1 MTEIKNKANSPI
13 PEVFICIGYKSV
25 YDDYETVD
33 INKVI
38 EGIPTMAILNF
49 IVKQQDR
56 VLYAFSD
63 AATQRQQIRD
73 FVRYVPTK
81 AKQRIWHFTRQ
92 NEKCLLYES
101 YGCTMAFGYALQNFT
116 PFDEDDDY
124 IELCEDEYER
134 VFKLILYCNQKWTD
148 GQAEGGVPKD
158 LIEASIKIDL
168 PIVEFKL
175 YKDFKYQIYKAIPFF
190 KFLESDTHY
199 KQILPL
205 FYADK
210 KVTCWQEYIGRL
222 FNFYA
227 QSLKGRF
234 IKVDTADPG
243 DNEFVKQYSVD
254 LKDFVELSK
263 DHNALNYLRDHFLI
277 DCSSKNFM
285 FLNANLLVDKIYQG
299 MRFDVYRTVEAHGI
313 LNKKGKKYNGYPDF
327 SSCLGQ
333 DFSEPELLYSLIQ
346 KTFESNCSKL
356 FMGEYLKSQGLE
368 AEPDLYMRIGSVLY
382 LFEFKDVILGDRF
395 KYSSDMALVKRSICE
410 RICLLDGEKRKGAGQ
425 LHHTIK
431 AIFENHVMD
440 SLDPDVSKVTDIVP
454 IVVTT
459 DRAFSAIGVQAL
471 VVEEYNKYP
480 KIHFSGFISVPI
492 VIELDTLIDLSYR
505 FNVGVLDFT
514 NVIKDYMY
522 NKCSN
527 LQPFSTFIVD
537 KYARPGNVI
546 SRNEV
551 EYLFAEIIKYM

>member
-1 MTEIKNKANSPI
+1 
-13 PEVFICIGYKSV
+13 
-25 YDDYETVD
+25 
-33 INKVI
+33 
-38 EGIPTMAILNF
+38 MA
-49 IVKQQDR
+49 
-56 VLYAFSD
+56 Y
-63 AATQRQQIRD
+63 
-73 FVRYVPTK
+73 
-81 AKQRIWHFTRQ
+81 
-92 NEKCLLYES
+92 
-101 YGCTMAFGYALQNFT
+101 GYALQNFT

-243 DNEFVKQYSVD
+243 DNEFFKQYSVD
-254 LKDFVELSK
+254 LKDCVELNK

-277 DCSSKNFM
+277 DCSNQNYM
-285 FLNANLLVDKIYQG
+285 LLNANLLVDKIYQG

-356 FMGEYLKSQGLE
+356 FMGEYLKSQGIE
-368 AEPDLYMRIGSVLY
+368 AEPDLYMRIGSVL
-382 LFEFKDVILGDRF
+382 
-395 KYSSDMALVKRSICE
+395 
-410 RICLLDGEKRKGAGQ
+410 
-425 LHHTIK
+425 
-431 AIFENHVMD
+431 
-440 SLDPDVSKVTDIVP
+440 
-454 IVVTT
+454 
-459 DRAFSAIGVQAL
+459 
-471 VVEEYNKYP
+471 
-480 KIHFSGFISVPI
+480 
-492 VIELDTLIDLSYR
+492 
-505 FNVGVLDFT
+505 
-514 NVIKDYMY
+514 
-522 NKCSN
+522 
-527 LQPFSTFIVD
+527 
-537 KYARPGNVI
+537 
-546 SRNEV
+546 
-551 EYLFAEIIKYM
+551 